1 MSESI
6 KATLFVLTHFMML
19 KPLGRKPD
27 TPKILVPTPRKILF
41 DNDLIYKNTDYSKYS
56 KEKCTL
62 QELEECLKTPIEI
75 IDNPDIER
83 RNYYPY
89 VILLNDCRLGE
100 TNSLAPKHDP
110 ITELLETE
118 RLLKLCVK
126 HVRPSS
132 TEINMSKPLE
142 KRLTAM
148 LSRAYKKNP
157 HEPELREFGKKSL
170 MRDMGM

>member
-1 MSESI
+1 MSKSI
-6 KATLFVLTHFMML
+6 KASLFVLTHFMML

-27 TPKILVPTPRKILF
+27 TPKILVPSPRKILF
-41 DNDLIYKNTDYSKYS
+41 DNEVIYENTDYSKYS

-62 QELEECLKTPIEI
+62 QELGECLKIPIEI

-83 RNYYPY
+83 RDYYPY
-89 VILLNDCRLGE
+89 VILLSGIRLGE
-100 TNSLAPKHDP
+100 TNSRALRHDP

-132 TEINMSKPLE
+132 TEINMSRPLE

-157 HEPELREFGKKSL
+157 CDPELREFGKQSL